1 MAYKGMAQIDKK
13 ELWTIPNLITYFRI
27 LCIPA
32 YIVLMSFAGV
42 KANPVL
48 LYVALGVFAVA
59 AGSDLVDGWIARRFN
74 MTSGIGMALDPLA
87 DKLMHISVLF
97 CLSLCTGLTPLGRA
111 TEGLSDLGVA
121 TMTASG
127 GWYVHYAFVILLL
140 LKEAIMV
147 CVAPLVM
154 KKGAKVQANW
164 MGKVASFTVSV
175 GVILAFF
182 HPYVAFA
189 DWGILAWG
197 VCLSYAAA
205 IGYLI
210 DIIRQIRK
218 INRGEMEK
226 VTAES
231 AKTTD
236 SSNNPLAEREEK
248 KAAYTVTESA
258 EDASD
263 KE

>member
-13 ELWTIPNLITYFRI
+13 ELWTIPNIITYFRV

-32 YIVLMSFAGV
+32 YITLMALAGV
-42 KANPVL
+42 RANPVL
-48 LYVALGVFAVA
+48 LYIALGVFAVA
-59 AGSDLVDGWIARRFN
+59 AASDLVDGWIARRFN

-97 CLSLCTGLTPLGRA
+97 CLSLCTGLTPLGKA
-111 TEGLSDLGVA
+111 TDGLDMLGVA
-121 TMTASG
+121 TMQASD

-140 LKEAIMV
+140 LKEGIMV
-147 CVAPLVM
+147 CAAPAVM

-164 MGKVASFTVSV
+164 VGKVASFTVSV
-175 GVILAFF
+175 GVILSFF
-182 HPYVAFA
+182 HPYVGFA
-189 DWGILAWG
+189 DWGILSWG

-205 IGYLI
+205 ISYLL
-210 DIIRQIRK
+210 DITKQIRK

-226 VTAES
+226 ATAES
-231 AKTTD
+231 VKTTD
-236 SSNNPLAEREEK
+236 SSNNPLPDAEEK
-248 KAAYTVTESA
+248 TVSYSVEEPA
-258 EDASD
+258 DGA